1 MAVVD
6 SADREVVPELGVP
19 LNHRHTVPKV
29 SQPVPSQIE
38 TRRGWRAYGPIS
50 DGVTGSE
57 GGGGRLI
64 SVGVVIVASRSMC
77 QFQSDRDGQ
86 G

>member
-6 SADREVVPELGVP
+6 KAEREVVAELGVP
-19 LNHRHTVPKV
+19 
-29 SQPVPSQIE
+29 
-38 TRRGWRAYGPIS
+38 GPIS

-64 SVGVVIVASRSMC
+64 KVGVDILQYARQEVRVFEIRCRVDLLDVGDMEADLAELGLWSGRRS
-77 QFQSDRDGQ
+77 G
-86 G
+86 

>member
-6 SADREVVPELGVP
+6 SAEKEVVPELGVP
-19 LNHRHTVPKV
+19 
-29 SQPVPSQIE
+29 
-38 TRRGWRAYGPIS
+38 GPMS

-64 SVGVVIVASRSMC
+64 SVGVVMMSSMRESEDVKRGVEGQSGNRS
-77 QFQSDRDGQ
+77 GK
-86 G
+86 

>member
-6 SADREVVPELGVP
+6 KADREVVPELGV
-19 LNHRHTVPKV
+19 LLLIITPKV
-29 SQPVPSQIE
+29 SLPLFLPCNIE
-38 TRRGWRAYGPIS
+38 RHGRQEIGGSYGPIS

-64 SVGVVIVASRSMC
+64 SVGVVIV
-77 QFQSDRDGQ
+77 GE
-86 G
+86 

>member
-6 SADREVVPELGVP
+6 KADRDVVPEFGVP
-19 LNHRHTVPKV
+19 
-29 SQPVPSQIE
+29 
-38 TRRGWRAYGPIS
+38 GPIS

-64 SVGVVIVASRSMC
+64 KVGVVIFFYLKENKKKENYPRILASSIVR
-77 QFQSDRDGQ
+77 GII
-86 G
+86 